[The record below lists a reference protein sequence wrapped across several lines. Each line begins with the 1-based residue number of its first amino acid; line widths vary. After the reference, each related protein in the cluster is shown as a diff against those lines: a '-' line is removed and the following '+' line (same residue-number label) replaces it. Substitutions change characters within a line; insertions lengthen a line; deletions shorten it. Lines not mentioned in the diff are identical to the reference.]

1 MNEKIQA
8 YKARLEK
15 QLKAVESAIALK
27 ERSKSRIMDKLKD
40 VEDSFSKELKRGAVK
55 VSKIAGV
62 EPDKKTKTSLK
73 KNLGVS
79 GASEKSESVAAPAAP
94 AKTEKPSSWNPFA

>member
-15 QLKAVESAIALK
+15 QLRTARGNLSRFQAAVTRLEI
-27 ERSKSRIMDKLKD
+27 KLED
-40 VEDSFSKELKRGAVK
+40 VEDSFTRELKRGAVK

-62 EPDKKTKTSLK
+62 EPDKKTKNVFK
-73 KNLGVS
+73 
-79 GASEKSESVAAPAAP
+79 EE
-94 AKTEKPSSWNPFA
+94 FRRFRCF